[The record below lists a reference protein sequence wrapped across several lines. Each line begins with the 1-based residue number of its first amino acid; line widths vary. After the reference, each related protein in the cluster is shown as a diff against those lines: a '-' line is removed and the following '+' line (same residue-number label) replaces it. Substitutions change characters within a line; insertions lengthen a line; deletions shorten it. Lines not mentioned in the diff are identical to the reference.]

1 MAPMTISTAK
11 ITTVISPHTPSSHP
25 LLSFNIPKR
34 LSTAS
39 LSSMASVPPLEGAPN
54 AYDEA
59 EQGALEA
66 HSGPT
71 TVSAPESINEKT
83 VDGKEVDPSQAVI
96 FPSEIIPVNN
106 ATTSEPPVKRKVSKW
121 ILWSL
126 WFNTYRYVSIMSASR
141 VSDFV
146 SGHTH

>member
-1 MAPMTISTAK
+1 MTISTAK

-25 LLSFNIPKR
+25 LLSFSIPKR

-59 EQGALEA
+59 EQGTLEA